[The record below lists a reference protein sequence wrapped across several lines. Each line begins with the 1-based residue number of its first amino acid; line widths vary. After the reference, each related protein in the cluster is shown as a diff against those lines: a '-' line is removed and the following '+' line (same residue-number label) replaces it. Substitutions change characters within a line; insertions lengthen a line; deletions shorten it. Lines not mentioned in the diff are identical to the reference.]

1 MRPEYHRDAVM
12 LVLAENG
19 GWMLERYDGASD
31 RKTIIAAYSNDD
43 DMLRALPSWLLAYRK
58 ARAADMQK

>member
-19 GWMLERYDGASD
+19 GWMLERYDGMSD
-31 RKTIIAAYSNDD
+31 RKTVIAAYSNDD
-43 DMLRALPSWLLAYRK
+43 DMLKALPSWLLAYRK
-58 ARAADMQK
+58 ARATNQK